1 MVRAGKRR
9 TTAKRDGGCWLAL
22 LIAAVPVIGS
32 TLIAGPDRVWQNIA
46 VALGRYPPPIIL
58 RVLAAGEH
66 HPIGTFLVTIEN
78 PSDRPV
84 IVTGYG
90 VSPSSMQPA
99 NATVGTGDV
108 NQVEGRD
115 EPEPCSTGERKQAIQ
130 PAKAIEPHGAIEL
143 TIRPWTAA
151 EMCNYDLWI

>member
-1 MVRAGKRR
+1 
-9 TTAKRDGGCWLAL
+9 
-22 LIAAVPVIGS
+22 
-32 TLIAGPDRVWQNIA
+32 
-46 VALGRYPPPIIL
+46 
-58 RVLAAGEH
+58 
-66 HPIGTFLVTIEN
+66 
-78 PSDRPV
+78 
-84 IVTGYG
+84 
-90 VSPSSMQPA
+90 MQPA

-151 EMCNYDLWI
+151 EMCNYDLWILSDHGDSKPAEVWAWDSHSAVSSMSPKEWQALRRELNHR